1 MMKATSRLVSNDGAV
16 AGLIDKRIFLTVC
29 SYVCTRIG

>member
-16 AGLIDKRIFLTVC
+16 AGSIERRFFVTECLC
-29 SYVCTRIG
+29 VCTY